1 MNITKKLPVTVLS
14 GFLGAGKTTLL
25 NHVLHNKEG
34 LKVAVIV
41 NDMSEVNVDAEL
53 VKSENTLSR
62 TEEKLV
68 EMSNGCICCTLR
80 EDLMIEVERLA
91 KEDRFDYLLIES
103 TGISEPVPVA
113 QTFSFVDEENG
124 IDLSKFSYVDTMV
137 TVVDAFNF
145 FKDFGSPE
153 TLMDRKLTDIEGDYR
168 TIVNLLTDQIEFANV
183 IILNKK
189 DLVSEE
195 HIGVLKAAIHKLN
208 PSAKIIESSFSKVDP
223 KKILNT
229 GLFNFEEAEQSAGW
243 IEELNKDEHTPETE
257 EYGISSF
264 VYRSQKPFDPA
275 RFWYYVQHHFPSTI
289 IRSKGL
295 FWLASRPEQAL
306 IWGQAGGSLR
316 ADSAG
321 VWWSSMPFEKRIRY
335 MAFVENQKQIEAGWN
350 ETFGDRKNEIVFIG
364 QDMDETAIKSALEAC
379 LATEDE
385 LATQKWK
392 HGNRA
397 TRMNGQCSGLMF
409 INLKKSLVS
418 IRRYLLKHP
427 GESYNYY
434 HLAGCLRFQRIIVKL
449 DLQLLQLSSF
459 RTDGPIQLALQ
470 FL

>member
-1 MNITKKLPVTVLS
+1 MEKKLPVTVLS

-53 VKSENTLSR
+53 VKSENALSR

-91 KEDRFDYLLIES
+91 KENRFDYLLIES

-153 TLMDRKLTDIEGDYR
+153 TLMDRDLTDIEGDYR

-183 IILNKK
+183 IILNKT
-189 DLVSEE
+189 DLVTPE
-195 HIGVLKAAIHKLN
+195 HLGVLKAAIHKLN
-208 PSAKIIESSFSKVDP
+208 PTAKIIESTFSQVAP
-223 KKILNT
+223 KEILNT
-229 GLFNFEEAEQSAGW
+229 GLFDFEEAEQSAGW
-243 IEELNKDEHTPETE
+243 IEELNKEEHTPETE
-257 EYGISSF
+257 EYGIGSF
-264 VYRSQKPFDPA
+264 VYRTKKPFDPQ
-275 RFWYYVQHHFPSTI
+275 RFWHYVETKFPSSI

-295 FWLASRPEQAL
+295 FWLASRPGQAL
-306 IWGQAGGSLR
+306 VWGQAGGSLR

-321 VWWSSMPFEKRIRY
+321 VWWSSMPFEKRIEY
-335 MAFVENQKQIEAGWN
+335 LAFVENQDHIESGWDN
-350 ETFGDRKNEIVFIG
+350 TFGDRKNEIVFIG
-364 QDMDETAIKSALEAC
+364 QNMDEQQIRADLDTC
-379 LATEDE
+379 LATDAEIAEGSWRRGYADDWPV
-385 LATQKWK
+385 Q
-392 HGNRA
+392 RA
-397 TRMNGQCSGLMF
+397 
-409 INLKKSLVS
+409 
-418 IRRYLLKHP
+418 Y
-427 GESYNYY
+427 
-434 HLAGCLRFQRIIVKL
+434 
-449 DLQLLQLSSF
+449 
-459 RTDGPIQLALQ
+459 AL
-470 FL
+470 